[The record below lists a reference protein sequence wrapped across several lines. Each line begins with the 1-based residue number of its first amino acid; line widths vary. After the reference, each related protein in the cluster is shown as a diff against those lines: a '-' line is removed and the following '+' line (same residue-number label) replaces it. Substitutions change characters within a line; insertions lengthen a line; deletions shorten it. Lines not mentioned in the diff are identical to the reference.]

1 VARTKNISYSMAATV
16 NMGNFENVR
25 VEYGET
31 VEVSPEDDLPAKRNA
46 LLKRVERIVE
56 EQVVTLREDAQPDR
70 PSKSNKTKL

>member
-1 VARTKNISYSMAATV
+1 VAKIKNIHYGMAATI

-31 VEVSPEDDLPAKRNA
+31 VELSPEDDVPAKRNA

-56 EQVVTLREDAQPDR
+56 EQVVTLRKDAQPDR
-70 PSKSNKTKL
+70 PSKGKKSSL